1 MRLYMCCKTLGAVL
15 CTLCV
20 YVCVCVCVLVAEL
33 YMTLRDP
40 MDCSLPGS
48 SGHEDSLGKNTR
60 EGCHAF
66 LHGIFPTQ
74 GLNPGLLYCRQ
85 ILYCLSQFMFEMI
98 ILLLLL
104 CSPLLIVILR
114 AGIMQSHFSLYPA

>member
-1 MRLYMCCKTLGAVL
+1 MCCKTLGAVL

-40 MDCSLPGS
+40 MDCSPPGS